1 MFDLSEKIA
10 LVTGASRGIGKS
22 ISMIL
27 AQNGAHVICVSRNI
41 DDVQSVANK
50 ITDQKFIATA
60 ESCDI
65 SDSNNVTE
73 LVKKIIEKH
82 GRIDILINN
91 AGITRDNLL
100 MRMSDDDW
108 NEVIN
113 VNLKAAFTAVK
124 AASRTMIKQRCG
136 RIINISSVVGLTGNA
151 GQTNYAASKAG
162 LIGMTKS
169 IARELSSRGMDIV
182 WLGSK
187 GGMEE
192 KIIPKHGYPI
202 HCIHSSGLRGK
213 SLFAFIKGVCLLA
226 IGFIQTISIF
236 LKNKP
241 NIVIGMGGYASG
253 VGGIVAKI
261 FSTRLVIHEQNAIP
275 GTTNRLLSRIA
286 NKSFQAFDNS
296 FDSKVKAVTVGNPIL
311 FQAKTKNCPK
321 SVNNLLVLG
330 GSLGAKKINE
340 LIPLIKTPLNIWHQT
355 GDSHIET
362 TKLAYQD
369 SLHLNVHIESFIEN
383 MAEAYVWADLVICRA
398 GAMTISELIAT
409 KSIAIL
415 IPFPYAVNDH
425 QTQNAKKLSDVGAG
439 LLLDESNLDVNEID
453 DILQKMTPAKL
464 ELMTNILEKLQTENA
479 EKVITDYLLIPSR
492 SNSN

>member
-1 MFDLSEKIA
+1 MS
-10 LVTGASRGIGKS
+10 
-22 ISMIL
+22 
-27 AQNGAHVICVSRNI
+27 
-41 DDVQSVANK
+41 
-50 ITDQKFIATA
+50 
-60 ESCDI
+60 
-65 SDSNNVTE
+65 
-73 LVKKIIEKH
+73 KKI
-82 GRIDILINN
+82 LIM
-91 AGITRDNLL
+91 AG
-100 MRMSDDDW
+100 
-108 NEVIN
+108 
-113 VNLKAAFTAVK
+113 
-124 AASRTMIKQRCG
+124 G
-136 RIINISSVVGLTGNA
+136 TGGHIFPA
-151 GQTNYAASKAG
+151 LA
-162 LIGMTKS
+162 
-169 IARELSSRGMDIV
+169 IAKELSSRGMDIV

-192 KIIPKHGYPI
+192 KIVPKHGYPI

-226 IGFIQTISIF
+226 IGFIQTISLF

-261 FSTRLVIHEQNAIP
+261 FFTRLVIHEQNAIP

-311 FQAKTKNCPK
+311 FQPKTKNYPK

-355 GDSHIET
+355 GDSHIEA

-415 IPFPYAVNDH
+415 IPFPYAVDDH

-479 EKVITDYLLIPSR
+479 EKVITDYLLMPSR

>member
-1 MFDLSEKIA
+1 MS
-10 LVTGASRGIGKS
+10 
-22 ISMIL
+22 
-27 AQNGAHVICVSRNI
+27 
-41 DDVQSVANK
+41 
-50 ITDQKFIATA
+50 
-60 ESCDI
+60 
-65 SDSNNVTE
+65 
-73 LVKKIIEKH
+73 KKI
-82 GRIDILINN
+82 LIM
-91 AGITRDNLL
+91 AG
-100 MRMSDDDW
+100 
-108 NEVIN
+108 
-113 VNLKAAFTAVK
+113 
-124 AASRTMIKQRCG
+124 G
-136 RIINISSVVGLTGNA
+136 TGGHIFPA
-151 GQTNYAASKAG
+151 LA
-162 LIGMTKS
+162 
-169 IARELSSRGMDIV
+169 IAKELSSRGMDIV

-192 KIIPKHGYPI
+192 KIVPKHGYPI

-226 IGFIQTISIF
+226 IGFIQTISLF

-261 FSTRLVIHEQNAIP
+261 FFTRLVIHEQNAIP

-311 FQAKTKNCPK
+311 FQPKTKNYPK

-355 GDSHIET
+355 GDSHIEA

-398 GAMTISELIAT
+398 GAMTISELITT

>member
-1 MFDLSEKIA
+1 MS
-10 LVTGASRGIGKS
+10 
-22 ISMIL
+22 
-27 AQNGAHVICVSRNI
+27 
-41 DDVQSVANK
+41 
-50 ITDQKFIATA
+50 
-60 ESCDI
+60 
-65 SDSNNVTE
+65 
-73 LVKKIIEKH
+73 KKI
-82 GRIDILINN
+82 LIM
-91 AGITRDNLL
+91 AG
-100 MRMSDDDW
+100 
-108 NEVIN
+108 
-113 VNLKAAFTAVK
+113 
-124 AASRTMIKQRCG
+124 G
-136 RIINISSVVGLTGNA
+136 TGGHIFPA
-151 GQTNYAASKAG
+151 LA
-162 LIGMTKS
+162 
-169 IARELSSRGMDIV
+169 IAKELSSRGMDIV

-192 KIIPKHGYPI
+192 KIVPKHGHPI

-226 IGFIQTISIF
+226 IGFIQTISLF

-261 FSTRLVIHEQNAIP
+261 FFTRLVIHEQNAIP

-355 GDSHIET
+355 GDSHIEA

-415 IPFPYAVNDH
+415 IPFPYAVDDH